1 MTNPLRRHRREHT
14 EAADAQRLAA
24 PWAARLTRIGLWTLV
39 GAGALGGLVAAVRPT
54 TTVVEPAAHQQAA
67 PPDGIA
73 GVAEIAA
80 RQWLT
85 GETRADRPATSDPTL
100 AVDAAAAIAVREIT
114 ADYWAVTVAAALRG
128 PASNTPTVWYL
139 EVGVTRTNDGLRPV
153 GSPAV
158 VPGPNDATPL
168 PGAAATLASPAQDD
182 PIAATAEAFLRALL
196 TGAGDPIR
204 YVAPDAAISAINQA
218 PFVDLTVERTAVLD
232 SDPTRTVLR
241 VAVNATTADGVEL
254 ETAYELV
261 LVERDG
267 RWEIK
272 AVSGAPTLPRAHA
285 GRSTSSTPATVPP
298 STTTSAP
305 SPGA

>member
-1 MTNPLRRHRREHT
+1 M
-14 EAADAQRLAA
+14 AA

-39 GAGALGGLVAAVRPT
+39 GAGALGGLLAAVRPT
-54 TTVVEPAAHQQAA
+54 TTVVEPAAHQQAP

-85 GETRADRPATSDPTL
+85 GEARADRPASSDPTL

-114 ADYWAVTVAAALRG
+114 ADYWAVTVAAVLRG
-128 PASNTPTVWYL
+128 PTSNTPTVWYL
-139 EVGVTRTNDGLRPV
+139 EIGVTRTKDGLRPV

-168 PGAAATLASPAQDD
+168 PGAAARFASPAQDD
-182 PIAATAEAFLRALL
+182 PLAATAEAFLRALL
-196 TGAGDPIR
+196 AGAGDPVR
-204 YVAPDAAISAINQA
+204 YVAPDAAISAIDQA
-218 PFVDLTVERTAVLD
+218 PFVDLTVERTAVLE
-232 SDPTRTVLR
+232 SDPTQTLLR
-241 VAVNATTADGVEL
+241 VTVNATTADGVEL

-267 RWEIK
+267 RWEID
-272 AVSGAPTLPRAHA
+272 ALSGAPTLPRARA
-285 GRSTSSTPATVPP
+285 GRSAGSTPATTVPP
-298 STTTSAP
+298 STTTAAP